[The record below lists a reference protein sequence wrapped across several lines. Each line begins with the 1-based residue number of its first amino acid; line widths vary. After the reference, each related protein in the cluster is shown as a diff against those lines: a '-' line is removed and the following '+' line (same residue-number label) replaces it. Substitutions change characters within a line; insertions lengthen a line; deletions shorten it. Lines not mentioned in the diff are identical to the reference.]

1 MAELSSATHENVTVE
16 SYTDTPDQLRAAL
29 GLDQQPDTKPAETP
43 EPDTTDTDDQPTAG
57 EPPAESAA
65 GQTLAKKRR
74 SLQDRI
80 DTITREKYDTA
91 RQRDEAQAKA
101 DRLERE
107 LAALKAPTNG
117 DGKTQPAS
125 GAPTTDRFPKY
136 AEYLQTHPDAELED
150 WLEARD
156 SWRDERH
163 AAQTRARD
171 QQDVQQRTL
180 SERARTFSTKI
191 QEAVRVDPDL
201 LTKVDPRLLQTKAL
215 SALKPDERPTF
226 GNFLVEQILAS
237 EHPTTL
243 LLHLSDDAEVQR
255 LATLDPS
262 HVIREL
268 AKIEYGLRA
277 APSGPALEPSATS
290 KAKPPVKPLGGSPQ
304 PASDEPD
311 DDASAEEHFNY
322 WNAKELAARRR
333 RG

>member
-1 MAELSSATHENVTVE
+1 MADLASVTHEGIEVSSHNQTADE
-16 SYTDTPDQLRAAL
+16 IRAAL

-43 EPDTTDTDDQPTAG
+43 EPDTTDTDDQPTSG

-107 LAALKAPTNG
+107 LVALKAPTNG
-117 DGKTQPAS
+117 AKSELAS
-125 GAPTTDRFPKY
+125 GAPTTERFPKY
-136 AEYLQTHPDAELED
+136 AEYLQSHPDAELED

-201 LTKVDPRLLQTKAL
+201 LSKVDPRLLQTKAL
-215 SALKPDERPTF
+215 SALAPDERPTF
-226 GNFLVEQILAS
+226 GNFLVEQILTS

-277 APSGPALEPSATS
+277 VDRGPAPEPSISS